1 MPNNDSNDSGFTV
14 TERTGPDEVTTTVVT
29 GDGASSWP
37 CPGGLT
43 EDELLD

>member
-1 MPNNDSNDSGFTV
+1 MSENPGGSV
-14 TERTGPDEVTTTVVT
+14 TTEKTDDGTGTTTVIIT
-29 GDGASSWP
+29 SDGVAIHD

>member
-1 MPNNDSNDSGFTV
+1 MSENPGGSVTTEKNDDG
-14 TERTGPDEVTTTVVT
+14 TTTVIIT
-29 GDGASSWP
+29 SDGVAIHD